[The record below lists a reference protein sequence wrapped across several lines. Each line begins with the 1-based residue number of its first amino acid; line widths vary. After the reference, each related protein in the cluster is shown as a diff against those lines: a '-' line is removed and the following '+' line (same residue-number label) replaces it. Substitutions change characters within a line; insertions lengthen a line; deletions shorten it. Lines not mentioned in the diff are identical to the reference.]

1 MADGTLRF
9 DTEIDESG
17 FQKGLKRIEQAAKGA
32 TQQTASDAQDAAK
45 QAEQKTRR
53 MRSQM
58 RQKMPGR
65 MLQSPSRT
73 LWIILWNLWK
83 KPARVQQKR

>member
-45 QAEQKTRR
+45 QAEQAV
-53 MRSQM
+53 SQAADEAGKDAEKAAK
-58 RQKMPGR
+58 QAEALHFIG
-65 MLQSPSRT
+65 
-73 LWIILWNLWK
+73 
-83 KPARVQQKR
+83 

>member
-32 TQQTASDAQDAAK
+32 RQMKQGKTQK
-45 QAEQKTRR
+45 KRR
-53 MRSQM
+53 S
-58 RQKMPGR
+58 K
-65 MLQSPSRT
+65 
-73 LWIILWNLWK
+73 
-83 KPARVQQKR
+83 

>member
-45 QAEQKTRR
+45 QACLLYT
-53 MRSQM
+53 
-58 RQKMPGR
+58 
-65 MLQSPSRT
+65 SPSPRD
-73 LWIILWNLWK
+73 
-83 KPARVQQKR
+83 A

>member
-32 TQQTASDAQDAAK
+32 TQQTASDARDAAK
-45 QAEQKTRR
+45 QAEQAV
-53 MRSQM
+53 SQATEEAGKEAEKAW
-58 RQKMPGR
+58 REAKNPLTGR
-65 MLQSPSRT
+65 G
-73 LWIILWNLWK
+73 
-83 KPARVQQKR
+83 

>member
-1 MADGTLRF
+1 MHW
-9 DTEIDESG
+9 
-17 FQKGLKRIEQAAKGA
+17 KRYRMR
-32 TQQTASDAQDAAK
+32 
-45 QAEQKTRR
+45 QKTRR

>member
-32 TQQTASDAQDAAK
+32 TQQTASDAQ
-45 QAEQKTRR
+45 EKTRR

>member
-32 TQQTASDAQDAAK
+32 TQETASDAQDAAK
-45 QAEQKTRR
+45 QAEQAV
-53 MRSQM
+53 S
-58 RQKMPGR
+58 PGGR
-65 MLQSPSRT
+65 
-73 LWIILWNLWK
+73 
-83 KPARVQQKR
+83 